1 VSVGTAFHPRTETM
15 NQKLAW
21 GEWSGYHAAAVYADF
36 HDIEYNAIREAAAVI
51 DVSPLYKYVVSGPDA
66 PRLMNRVLPRDA
78 ARQRVNQVFYT
89 PWVDEDGKMID
100 DGTVTRLTEN
110 SYRVTAALPCY
121 RWFLMNATGLDVQV
135 DDITETTAGL
145 ALQGQKSRAV
155 LEAATGQDWS
165 DVPYFG
171 RRATSIGGVP
181 VDVTRT
187 GYTGDLGYELWVST
201 DDALAMW
208 DRLFQVGPDYGL
220 RPAGINALDVSRLEA
235 GLILIDAEYTS
246 ALHARTADHFYSPT
260 ELGLSRLIDFDKGDF
275 VGRRALLAE
284 REGGGPPR
292 RLVGLDLEWAGIEA
306 MFARHGLAPEVSAMV
321 HRPAVPIYR
330 EGRQVGRATSI
341 GWGPTIKRM
350 VGFGSVDRRQEAIG
364 TRLSVEWSVEGERGK
379 VAATVIP
386 MPFLDL
392 PRKRA

>member
-78 ARQRVNQVFYT
+78 VRQRVNQVFYT

-246 ALHARTADHFYSPT
+246 ALHARTADHFYSPA

>member
-1 VSVGTAFHPRTETM
+1 VSVGTAFHPRTSTM
-15 NQKLAW
+15 NEKLAW

-51 DVSPLYKYVVSGPDA
+51 DVSPLYKYVVSGLDA

-78 ARQRVNQVFYT
+78 VRQRVNQVFYT

-121 RWFLMNATGLDVQV
+121 RWFLLNATGLDVQV

-171 RRATSIGGVP
+171 RRGTSIGGVP

-208 DRLFQVGPDYGL
+208 DRLFEVGPDYGL
-220 RPAGINALDVSRLEA
+220 RPAGINALDVSRVEA

-246 ALHARTADHFYSPT
+246 ALNARTADHFYSPA

-284 REGGGPPR
+284 REWGGPPR

-341 GWGPTIKRM
+341 CWGPTIKRM
-350 VGFGSVDRRQEAIG
+350 VGFGSVDRRQEAVG

-379 VAATVIP
+379 VAATVVP
-386 MPFLDL
+386 LPFLDL

>member
-121 RWFLMNATGLDVQV
+121 RWFMLNATGLDVQV

-165 DVPYFG
+165 AVPYFG

-187 GYTGDLGYELWVST
+187 GYTGDLGYELWVTT

-208 DRLFQVGPDYGL
+208 DRLFEVGPDYGL
-220 RPAGINALDVSRLEA
+220 RPAGINALDVSRVEA

-246 ALHARTADHFYSPT
+246 ALHARTADHFYSPA

-284 REGGGPPR
+284 RQRGGPPR

>member
-1 VSVGTAFHPRTETM
+1 VSVGTAFHPRTSTM
-15 NQKLAW
+15 NEKLAW

-51 DVSPLYKYVVSGPDA
+51 DVSPLYKYVVSGLDA

-78 ARQRVNQVFYT
+78 VRQRVNQVFYT

-121 RWFLMNATGLDVQV
+121 RWFLLNATGLDVQV

-171 RRATSIGGVP
+171 RRGTSIGGVP

-208 DRLFQVGPDYGL
+208 DRLFEVGPDYGL
-220 RPAGINALDVSRLEA
+220 RPAGINALDVSRVEA

-246 ALHARTADHFYSPT
+246 ALNARTADHFYSPA

-284 REGGGPPR
+284 RERGGPPR
-292 RLVGLDLEWAGIEA
+292 RLVGLDLEWAGIES

-341 GWGPTIKRM
+341 CWGPTIKRM
-350 VGFGSVDRRQEAIG
+350 VGFGSVDRRQEAVG

-379 VAATVIP
+379 VAATVVP
-386 MPFLDL
+386 LPFLDL

>member
-78 ARQRVNQVFYT
+78 VRQRVNQVFYT

-379 VAATVIP
+379 VAATVVP

>member
-1 VSVGTAFHPRTETM
+1 VSVGTAFHPRTSTM
-15 NQKLAW
+15 NEKLAW

-51 DVSPLYKYVVSGPDA
+51 DVSPLYKYVVSGLDA

-78 ARQRVNQVFYT
+78 VRQRVNQVFYT

-121 RWFLMNATGLDVQV
+121 RWFLLNATGLDVQV

-171 RRATSIGGVP
+171 RRGTSIGGVP

-208 DRLFQVGPDYGL
+208 DRLFEVGPDYGL
-220 RPAGINALDVSRLEA
+220 RPAGINALDVSRVEA

-246 ALHARTADHFYSPT
+246 ALNARTADHFYSPA

-284 REGGGPPR
+284 RERGGPPR

-341 GWGPTIKRM
+341 CWGPTIKRM
-350 VGFGSVDRRQEAIG
+350 VGFGSVDRRQEAVG

-379 VAATVIP
+379 VAATVVP
-386 MPFLDL
+386 LPFLDL

>member
-246 ALHARTADHFYSPT
+246 ALHARTADHFYSPA

-379 VAATVIP
+379 VAATVVP
-386 MPFLDL
+386 LPFLDL

>member
-78 ARQRVNQVFYT
+78 VRQRVNQVFYT

-306 MFARHGLAPEVSAMV
+306 MFAGHGLAPEVSAMV

-379 VAATVIP
+379 VAATVVP

>member
-1 VSVGTAFHPRTETM
+1 MSVGTAFHPRTSTM
-15 NQKLAW
+15 NEKLAW

-78 ARQRVNQVFYT
+78 VRQRVNQVLYT
-89 PWVDEDGKMID
+89 PWVDEDGRMID

-155 LEAATGQDWS
+155 LEAASGQDWS

-171 RRATSIGGVP
+171 RRASSIGGVP

-208 DRLFQVGPDYGL
+208 DRLFEVGPDFGL
-220 RPAGINALDVSRLEA
+220 RPAGINALDVSRVEA
-235 GLILIDAEYTS
+235 GLILIDAEFTS
-246 ALHARTADHFYSPT
+246 SLHARTADHFYSPA
-260 ELGLSRLIDFDKGDF
+260 ELGLGRLIDFDKGDF

-284 REGGGPPR
+284 RERGGPPR
-292 RLVGLDLEWAGIEA
+292 RLVGLDLDWAGIES

-341 GWGPTIKRM
+341 CWGPTIKRM
-350 VGFGSVDRRQEAIG
+350 VGFGSVDRRHEPVG

-379 VAATVIP
+379 VPATVVP
-386 MPFLDL
+386 LPFLDL

>member
-1 VSVGTAFHPRTETM
+1 MSVGTAFHPRTSTM
-15 NQKLAW
+15 NEKLAW

-51 DVSPLYKYVVSGPDA
+51 DVSPLYKYVVSGLDA

-78 ARQRVNQVFYT
+78 VRQRVNQVFYT

-121 RWFLMNATGLDVQV
+121 RWFLLNATGLDVQV

-171 RRATSIGGVP
+171 RRGTSIGGVP

-208 DRLFQVGPDYGL
+208 DRLFEVGPDYGL
-220 RPAGINALDVSRLEA
+220 RPAGINALDVSRVEA

-246 ALHARTADHFYSPT
+246 ALNARTADHFYSPA

-284 REGGGPPR
+284 RERGGPPR

-341 GWGPTIKRM
+341 CWGPTIKRM
-350 VGFGSVDRRQEAIG
+350 VGFGSVDRRQEAVG

-379 VAATVIP
+379 VAATVVP
-386 MPFLDL
+386 LPFLDL

>member
-78 ARQRVNQVFYT
+78 VRQRVNQVFYT

-135 DDITETTAGL
+135 DEITETTAGL

-379 VAATVIP
+379 VAATVVP

>member
-1 VSVGTAFHPRTETM
+1 MSVGTAFHPRTSTM
-15 NQKLAW
+15 NEKLAW

-78 ARQRVNQVFYT
+78 VRQRVNQVLYT
-89 PWVDEDGKMID
+89 PWVDEDGRMID

-155 LEAATGQDWS
+155 LEAASGQDWS

-171 RRATSIGGVP
+171 RRASSIGGVP

-208 DRLFQVGPDYGL
+208 DRLFEVGPDFRL
-220 RPAGINALDVSRLEA
+220 RPAGINALDVSRVEA
-235 GLILIDAEYTS
+235 GLILIDAEFTS
-246 ALHARTADHFYSPT
+246 SLHARTADHFYSPA
-260 ELGLSRLIDFDKGDF
+260 ELGLGRLIDFDKGDF

-284 REGGGPPR
+284 RERGGPPR
-292 RLVGLDLEWAGIEA
+292 RLVGLDLDWAGIES

-341 GWGPTIKRM
+341 CWGPTIKRM
-350 VGFGSVDRRQEAIG
+350 VGFGSVDRRHEPVG

-379 VAATVIP
+379 VPATVVP
-386 MPFLDL
+386 LPFLDL